1 MRRNFLSILDIVKI
15 KIMVVIY
22 LTLNNF
28 ASIFLFKDFIF
39 CPESALSQPKFDSY
53 QFTTAYAQ
61 KNWFESH
68 IFFIVTN
75 LEYHFSHH
83 FSEIQFR
90 FNYQI
95 DFKGWNAKTCF
106 PYGITKYC
114 SLIWFSFIAMY
125 FDHFLHKYL
134 LHSLSFVFHT
144 NARRLN
150 RTNEDKGKEKIIC

>member
-1 MRRNFLSILDIVKI
+1 MPFLRF
-15 KIMVVIY
+15 Y
-22 LTLNNF
+22 WY
-28 ASIFLFKDFIF
+28 IF
-39 CPESALSQPKFDSY
+39 PESALSQPKLDSY
-53 QFTTAYAQ
+53 IIYSQL
-61 KNWFESH
+61 H
-68 IFFIVTN
+68 IFKRNDLKAINYSIVTN
-75 LEYHFSHH
+75 FEYHFSHH

-95 DFKGWNAKTCF
+95 DFKGWHANTCF
-106 PYGITKYC
+106 PYVITNYC

-134 LHSLSFVFHT
+134 LHSSSFVFHT